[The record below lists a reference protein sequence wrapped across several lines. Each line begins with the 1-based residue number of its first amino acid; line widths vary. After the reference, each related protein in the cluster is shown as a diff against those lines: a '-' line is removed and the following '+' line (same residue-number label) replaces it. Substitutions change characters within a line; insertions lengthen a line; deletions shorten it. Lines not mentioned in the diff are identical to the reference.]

1 MSSSTAN
8 EVLQPPTVPPGQ
20 TTPQP
25 SNAPALMRLLFVVLA
40 GIAAAAILNALP
52 VLIVI
57 AALIL
62 MVMVHELGHFM
73 AAKLSKMKVT
83 EYFFGF
89 GPKLWSIRRGET
101 EYGVKAIPAGGYVRI
116 IGMTTAEELSPSDEP
131 RSYRQGTFPRRLLV
145 GVAGSAMHFVMA
157 LLLCYGLLTFVG
169 VPTATSA
176 EIASLRTFSNA
187 AAPALQAGLK
197 SGDVLVAIDG
207 HRYAN
212 PREFV
217 TVIQHSANTAIT
229 VTVRRHHRLVILKMT
244 PLDGR
249 KVDVGTGANAAAL
262 APANGPA
269 VGVIG
274 VQLTYASANVR
285 ANPLVGVPRAATLLG
300 SLTKATVLGIGQVF
314 SPHSLGSFVHQVAT
328 ATNKQQAGGS
338 SSATSTQFVSIV
350 GAVQIGAQAARQNI
364 AELLLILIGINL
376 FVGLVNLFP
385 MLPLDGGH
393 VVIAIYERIRSRKNR
408 RYHADVTKLMP
419 VAYVFLIALLLLG
432 LGALYL
438 NILHP
443 VTLPHG

>member
-1 MSSSTAN
+1 MSSSTVVDA
-8 EVLQPPTVPPGQ
+8 PPTGV
-20 TTPQP
+20 TPQP
-25 SNAPALMRLLFVVLA
+25 SNAPALLRLLLVLLL
-40 GIAAAAILNALP
+40 GIAAAAVTNALP
-52 VLIVI
+52 VLLVIV
-57 AALIL
+57 ALIV

-73 AAKLSKMKVT
+73 AAKLSNMKVT

-116 IGMTTAEELSPSDEP
+116 IGMTTAEELDPTDEP
-131 RSYRQGTFPRRLLV
+131 RSYRQASFPRRFLV

-157 LLLCYGLLTFVG
+157 LLLCYALLTIVG

-176 EIASLRTFSNA
+176 EVSGLGAFSNA
-187 AAPALQAGLK
+187 ATPAKLAGVK
-197 SGDVLVAIDG
+197 PGDVLVAVNG
-207 HRYAN
+207 KRYAN

-217 TVIQHSANTAIT
+217 NVIESHVNRAIALE
-229 VTVRRHHRLVILKMT
+229 VRRGHQLVTLHVT
-244 PLDGR
+244 PVDGR
-249 KVDVGTGANAAAL
+249 KVLIGSGKSAV
-262 APANGPA
+262 PAKPTNGPA

-274 VQLTYASANVR
+274 VELTYQVVNTR
-285 ANPLVGVPRAATLLG
+285 ANALVGVPRSAALLG

-314 SPHSLGSFVHQVAT
+314 SFHSLSSFVHQVAT
-328 ATNKQQAGGS
+328 ATNRTSASTS
-338 SSATSTQFVSIV
+338 SSASSAQFVSIV

-376 FVGLVNLFP
+376 FVGLLNLFP

-393 VVIAIYERIRSRKNR
+393 VMIAVYERIRSRKHKP
-408 RYHADVTKLMP
+408 YHADVTKLMP
-419 VAYVFLIALLLLG
+419 IAYVFLIALLLLG

-443 VTLPHG
+443 VTLPKG